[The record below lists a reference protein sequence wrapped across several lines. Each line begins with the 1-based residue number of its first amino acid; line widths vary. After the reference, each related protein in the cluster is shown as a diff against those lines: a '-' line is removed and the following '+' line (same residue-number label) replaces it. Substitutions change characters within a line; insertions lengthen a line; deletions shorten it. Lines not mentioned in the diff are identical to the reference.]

1 MTTKTTTP
9 DPYAARMGPI
19 DPQTPPS
26 RMNEAM
32 RDAAL
37 GPRANRAAALH
48 AGRVAAIENRM
59 RRAYLAADPAASE
72 EDFRRAL
79 PELREAMRR
88 RAVVEGGGA

>member
-9 DPYAARMGPI
+9 DPFAPKMGPI
-19 DPQTPPS
+19 DPTTPPS
-26 RMNEAM
+26 QMNAAI

-48 AGRVAAIENRM
+48 ARHVAAVEEKL
-59 RRAYLAADPAASE
+59 RRAYLGSDPTATD

>member
-9 DPYAARMGPI
+9 DPFAARMGPI

-48 AGRVAAIENRM
+48 ARRAAAVEEKL
-59 RRAYLAADPAASE
+59 RRAYLGADPTATEA
-72 EDFRRAL
+72 DFQEAL
-79 PELREAMRR
+79 PQLREERRR
-88 RAVVEGGGA
+88 RAAVDGGGA

>member
-19 DPQTPPS
+19 DPQTPAS

-48 AGRVAAIENRM
+48 ARHVAAVEDRM
-59 RRAYLAADPAASE
+59 RRAYLAADPTATD

-79 PELREAMRR
+79 PQLREERRR
-88 RAVVEGGGA
+88 RAAVDGGGA